1 MSHRDSVAGR
11 SGRRVARSALRP
23 QRREEDLV
31 LLRQAHRHPQ
41 TVVQQV
47 VGGVEVFD
55 QDAASLEA
63 GKDRV
68 GAAGG

>member
-1 MSHRDSVAGR
+1 
-11 SGRRVARSALRP
+11 
-23 QRREEDLV
+23 
-31 LLRQAHRHPQ
+31 
-41 TVVQQV
+41 VQQV